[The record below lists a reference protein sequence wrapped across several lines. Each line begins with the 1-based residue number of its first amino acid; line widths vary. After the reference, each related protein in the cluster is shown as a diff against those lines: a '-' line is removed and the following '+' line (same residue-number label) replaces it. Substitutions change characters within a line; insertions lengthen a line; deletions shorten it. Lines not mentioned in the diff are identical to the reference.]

1 MRGYVDHFP
10 PMCHTTWLA
19 SSLDATK
26 PQTIAVQQHHTSHTL
41 NYVRRTGPHGTQ
53 WAHLCKGRERFFRA
67 HLVDTLLVVRL
78 CGALSAAERQLLQPN
93 GIHQRAPAESNG
105 YHHNGDSHGNVRS
118 LLKQV
123 RGHMVAIART
133 RLAMI
138 VQEATGVPLV
148 SVHHDISTVTGE
160 EVLVFSLGGNPD
172 CRPKRLSRTRSD

>member
-1 MRGYVDHFP
+1 MKSQGEIEAAVSDGISKFHQDFIGRGPKD
-10 PMCHTTWLA
+10 
-19 SSLDATK
+19 
-26 PQTIAVQQHHTSHTL
+26 I
-41 NYVRRTGPHGTQ
+41 
-53 WAHLCKGRERFFRA
+53 RA

>member
-1 MRGYVDHFP
+1 MKSHGEIEAAVSDGISKFHQDFIGRGPKD
-10 PMCHTTWLA
+10 
-19 SSLDATK
+19 
-26 PQTIAVQQHHTSHTL
+26 I
-41 NYVRRTGPHGTQ
+41 
-53 WAHLCKGRERFFRA
+53 RA

-105 YHHNGDSHGNVRS
+105 YHHNGDSHGNGRS